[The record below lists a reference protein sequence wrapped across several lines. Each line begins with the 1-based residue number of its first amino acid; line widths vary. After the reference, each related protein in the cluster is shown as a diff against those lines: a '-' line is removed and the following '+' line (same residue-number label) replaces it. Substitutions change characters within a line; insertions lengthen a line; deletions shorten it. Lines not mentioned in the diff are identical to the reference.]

1 MPSDDVAHYYDRNT
15 RRFLMIGSGRV
26 GHTMHRELWGPGIGS
41 AREAADHINHVV
53 ADEIAGLDLGS
64 QPTIVDF
71 GSGVGGTLFHLAER
85 FPTARLSGITVSRR
99 QVEIAERLTRDL
111 GYSDRCSISLGDFQT
126 ADLQLRADVI
136 VAVES
141 FVHSDS
147 RDAFLANAS
156 RHLGQGGH
164 LIIADD
170 FLVSEKDSLGADQ
183 RLRVDQFQAGWHVP
197 AVCTAESLI
206 EAAAKH
212 GFGADKS
219 VDLTSLT
226 RPGGRVRD
234 RLTAAL
240 SPLMVRL
247 GLGGIPFFGNLIGGN
262 ALQIGLR
269 DGFLHYRL
277 LVFRNGT

>member
-15 RRFLMIGSGRV
+15 RRFLMMGSGRV
-26 GHTMHRELWGPGIGS
+26 GHTMHRELWGPGIES
-41 AREAADHINHVV
+41 AREAADHINRVI
-53 ADEIAGLDLGS
+53 ADEIAGVNLGP

-99 QVEIAERLTRDL
+99 QVEIAERLTRQL
-111 GYSDRCSISLGDFQT
+111 GYSDRCSFLLGDFQT
-126 ADLQLRADVI
+126 TNLELSADAI

-147 RDAFLANAS
+147 MDAFLANAS
-156 RHLGQGGH
+156 KHLRQGGH

-170 FLVSEKDSLGADQ
+170 FLVSEKDSLSADQ
-183 RLRVDQFQAGWHVP
+183 RLRVEQFQAGWRVP
-197 AVCTAESLI
+197 AVCTAESLV

-226 RPGGRVRD
+226 RPGSRVRD
-234 RLTAAL
+234 RVTAAL
-240 SPLMVRL
+240 SPLLVRL
-247 GLGGIPFFGNLIGGN
+247 GLGRIPFYGNLIGGN

-269 DGFLHYRL
+269 DGLLQYRL
-277 LVFRNGT
+277 LVFRNGA

>member
-1 MPSDDVAHYYDRNT
+1 VPSDDVAHYYDRNT
-15 RRFLMIGSGRV
+15 RRFLMMGSGRV
-26 GHTMHRELWGPGIGS
+26 GHTMHRELWGPGIES
-41 AREAADHINHVV
+41 AREAADHINRVI
-53 ADEIAGLDLGS
+53 ADEIAGVNLGP

-99 QVEIAERLTRDL
+99 QVEIAERLTRQL
-111 GYSDRCSISLGDFQT
+111 GYSDRCSFLLGDFQT
-126 ADLQLRADVI
+126 TNLELSADAI

-147 RDAFLANAS
+147 MDAFLANAS
-156 RHLGQGGH
+156 KHLRQGGH

-170 FLVSEKDSLGADQ
+170 FLVSEKDSLSADQ
-183 RLRVDQFQAGWHVP
+183 RLRVEQFQAGWRVP
-197 AVCTAESLI
+197 AVCTAESLV

-226 RPGGRVRD
+226 RPGSRVRD
-234 RLTAAL
+234 RVTAAL
-240 SPLMVRL
+240 SPLLVRL
-247 GLGGIPFFGNLIGGN
+247 GLGRIPFYGNLIGGN

-269 DGFLHYRL
+269 DGLLQYRL
-277 LVFRNGT
+277 LVFRNGA